1 MWVWLKLKKPLRGVH
16 MRKRAPAQVSS
27 WDDLFACIL
36 FTWGWVI
43 SYLSYLKV
51 HIDKAPCKTQ
61 NHKHNAC
68 TTCFCPPADWF
79 HTLTG
84 GCFAFIVQVMGIAA
98 LHACFMRGNQP
109 YCTQFM
115 CVQVLQCPW
124 PLLHMRRFPFSQNFQ
139 IFRFGSQWKTFR
151 PFIPLENSWEKC
163 KF

>member
-1 MWVWLKLKKPLRGVH
+1 M
-16 MRKRAPAQVSS
+16 
-27 WDDLFACIL
+27 
-36 FTWGWVI
+36 FTWENVHQRKFHPGMTCLFVSCLHEDGSFHISVI
-43 SYLSYLKV
+43 WRYILIK
-51 HIDKAPCKTQ
+51 HPAIQ

-68 TTCFCPPADWF
+68 TTCFSPPADWF
-79 HTLTG
+79 HTKTG

-98 LHACFMRGNQP
+98 LHACFVRGNQP

-124 PLLHMRRFPFSQNFQ
+124 PLLYMRCFPFSQNFE

-151 PFIPLENSWEKC
+151 QFIPLENSWEKC